1 MKKLLCKCANWVLR
15 KCLNQ
20 TMTFDENVYI
30 NGKTY
35 KLAKATAEMS
45 PHNYTIINFEVIDG
59 NIGR

>member
-1 MKKLLCKCANWVLR
+1 MKKLLCKCVNWILR

-35 KLAKATAEMS
+35 KLAKVTAEMS

-59 NIGR
+59 NIGW